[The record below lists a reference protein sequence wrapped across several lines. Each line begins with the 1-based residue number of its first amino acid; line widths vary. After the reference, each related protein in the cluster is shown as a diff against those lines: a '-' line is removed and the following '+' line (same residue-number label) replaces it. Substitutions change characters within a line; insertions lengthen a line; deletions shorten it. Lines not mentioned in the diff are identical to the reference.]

1 MGSNL
6 ISAFLSGNSTGWI
19 LPTLFVLTII
29 VLFHELGHY
38 VVARLCGVR
47 VMVFSIGFGREL
59 IGLTDRQG
67 TRWRISAI
75 PLGGYVRFFG
85 DENEAS
91 LPNPATMAAM
101 TDAERRQSLFG
112 QPVGNRAAVAA
123 AGPIV
128 NFLLAIVIFAGVAMY
143 FGKTTAIP
151 RIGGVEAD
159 SAAAA
164 AGIKPGDLI
173 VSIDGSPTESF
184 NDIARI
190 ISGNADT
197 PLTIVV
203 DRGGSQIT
211 LKATPA
217 RRDNRGVLGVR
228 SSADPG
234 DVKTESVTPA
244 EALQLG
250 VGETWFAISANLTGF
265 RDILLGKQSASQ
277 IGGPIM
283 IAQLAGKVS
292 QQGFDVLLRFTAMLS
307 AWIGFFNLFPI
318 PILDGGHL
326 LFCLVEAVQGRAL
339 SERALEVSFRIGLA
353 IVSMLIIFAFGND
366 LVRLAHSLF
375 S

>member
-6 ISAFLSGNSTGWI
+6 ISAFLSGNSTSWI
-19 LPTLFVLTII
+19 LPTLFVLSII

-75 PLGGYVRFFG
+75 PLGGYVKFFG

-91 LPNPATMAAM
+91 VPNSATMAAM
-101 TDAERRQSLFG
+101 TEAERRQSLFG

-151 RIGGVEAD
+151 RVGGVEAD

-164 AGIKPGDLI
+164 AGIEAGDLI
-173 VSIDGSPTESF
+173 VSIDGSPTKSF
-184 NDIARI
+184 NDVARI
-190 ISGNADT
+190 ISVNADT

-203 DRGGSQIT
+203 DRGGSQIA

-217 RRDNRGVLGVR
+217 RRDDRGVLGIR
-228 SSADPG
+228 SSADPS
-234 DVKTESVTPA
+234 DVKTESVTPV

-250 VGETWFAISANLTGF
+250 VGETWFAVSANLTGF

-326 LFCLVEAVQGRAL
+326 LFCLVEAIQGRAL

-353 IVSMLIIFAFGND
+353 IVSVLIIFAFGND